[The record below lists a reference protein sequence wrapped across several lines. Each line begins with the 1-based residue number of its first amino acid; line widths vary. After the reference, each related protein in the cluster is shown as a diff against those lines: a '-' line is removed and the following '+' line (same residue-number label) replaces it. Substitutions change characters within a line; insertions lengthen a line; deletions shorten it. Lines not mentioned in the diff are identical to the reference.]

1 MKETEQHKTEIFDS
15 KAEYSVSEA
24 ERRRRISREVVIEQP
39 QATDEPHREET
50 DSEHTPKS
58 KSIWQHITT
67 GTFLTSGAQ
76 QYYGYLI
83 AIAAMCFLS
92 IFLTFMSWN
101 ADREYRRLEQYAMV
115 LNERAVLKAE
125 ERYSLSSKSAVTER
139 LKSYGI
145 VLVDLSNE
153 SRLIE
158 K

>member
-1 MKETEQHKTEIFDS
+1 MKDTEQHKKEMFDS
-15 KAEYSVSEA
+15 KAEYSASEA
-24 ERRRRISREVVIEQP
+24 ERRRRISREVVIEQS
-39 QATDEPHREET
+39 QATDEPHREENY
-50 DSEHTPKS
+50 SEHTPKS

-83 AIAAMCFLS
+83 AIAAMCFIS